1 MTMQYTRLAGQSAE
15 YIDAREKLRLAEIDL
30 MQHREQVA
38 ALRRALPEGPVVAD
52 YEFLEG
58 PRSPAESDAPITT
71 VRLRELFTAPDR
83 PLIVYHLMYGK
94 RQTDPCPMC
103 TQWID
108 GFNGIA
114 HHLAQNADLAIVAAA
129 DPAALRDYGRQR
141 GWNRLRLLSAGDSTF
156 KYDLGS
162 EDADGAQDSTVSV
175 FVRDADG
182 NVRHTYSATPHM
194 AEDINQRGI
203 DLLCATWHLLDL
215 TPPGRGEWYSSLS
228 YGTAIAGVTA

>member
-1 MTMQYTRLAGQSAE
+1 MEQTRLAGQSSA
-15 YIDAREKLRLAEIDL
+15 YLDARDKLRLAEIDL

-38 ALRRALPEGPVVAD
+38 ALRRALPPGPVVDD

-58 PRSPAESDAPITT
+58 PRSLSDGDTPVTR
-71 VRLRELFTAPDR
+71 VHLRDLFTAPDR

-94 RQTDPCPMC
+94 QQTEPCPMC

-114 HHLAQNADLAIVAAA
+114 PHLAQNADLAIVAAA
-129 DPAALRDYGRQR
+129 DLPALRDHARRR
-141 GWNRLRLLSAGDSTF
+141 GWDRLRVLSAGDSTF

-162 EDADGAQDSTVSV
+162 EDAEGVQDSTVSV
-175 FVRDADG
+175 FGRDADG
-182 NVRHTYSATPHM
+182 NVRHTYTAHPRM
-194 AEDINQRGI
+194 ADDIQQRGI

-215 TPPGRGEWYSSLS
+215 TPQGRGEWYSSLS
-228 YGTAIAGVTA
+228 YGTTVAGATA